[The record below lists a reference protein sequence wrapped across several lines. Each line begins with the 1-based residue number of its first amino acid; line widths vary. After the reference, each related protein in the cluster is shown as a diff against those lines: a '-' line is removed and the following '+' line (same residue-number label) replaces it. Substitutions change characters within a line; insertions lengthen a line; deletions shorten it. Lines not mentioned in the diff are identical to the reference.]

1 MTTRLRV
8 PINVRDHI
16 AGSTSAPLMLV
27 EYGDYECPFCGQA
40 FGVVK
45 ALQERLGDQLC
56 FVFRNFPLANAHP
69 HALPAAEAAEA
80 AGAQGRF
87 WPMHDMLYEHQDAL
101 EPLDLVGYAVNVGV
115 DLDAFEYDLR
125 SHRLVDKIGAD
136 LRSGALSGVN
146 GTPTFFVNG
155 YRHDGSFDFDSLW
168 SALTE
173 APGLELGA

>member
-80 AGAQGRF
+80 SGK
-87 WPMHDMLYEHQDAL
+87 
-101 EPLDLVGYAVNVGV
+101 
-115 DLDAFEYDLR
+115 LR
-125 SHRLVDKIGAD
+125 KTKQS
-136 LRSGALSGVN
+136 
-146 GTPTFFVNG
+146 
-155 YRHDGSFDFDSLW
+155 
-168 SALTE
+168 
-173 APGLELGA
+173 